1 MEVAKEIVTTITDPQ
16 GMIGPEVCMIIYGRN
31 AMKKGKAY
39 TLVGVYDILNTV

>member
-31 AMKKGKAY
+31 AMKN